1 MSTVLRRA
9 PVFAKQLMKK
19 DIRFLHTKKQRREPI
34 TVLTCYDY
42 PTACL
47 QDKAGIDIIFVG
59 DSVGTNVLGYQ
70 HETEVTM
77 GDMLHHLKAV
87 RRGVTDAY
95 LLVDMPYAAFQSA
108 AQTGGYRN
116 PPLQASN
123 LSPSVPEPA
132 DPVIANARRF
142 LSHGANGVKLE
153 GGVEKVPIIAALTE
167 AGMETC
173 AHIGHNPQIHGT
185 KAATHGKT
193 VAKAKHLIETAI
205 ALADAGAKLIVLEK
219 VTEEVSQLI
228 TEAVPIPTIGIGAGR
243 FCDGQVLVINDVL
256 GMGPA
261 FKHAKRYQE
270 YDSLTFEA
278 ICQYKQEVEGGD
290 FPTDANAAHL
300 APDKLARVQK
310 WLALRH

>member
-1 MSTVLRRA
+1 
-9 PVFAKQLMKK
+9 MKK
-19 DIRFLHTKKQRREPI
+19 DIRYLHTKKQRREPI

-47 QDKAGIDIIFVG
+47 QEKAGIDIIFVG

-70 HETEVTM
+70 SETEVTM
-77 GDMLHHLKAV
+77 ADMLHHLKAV

-95 LLVDMPYAAFQSA
+95 LLVDLPFAAARQP
-108 AQTGGYRN
+108 AQ
-116 PPLQASN
+116 AVSN
-123 LSPSVPEPA
+123 
-132 DPVIANARRF
+132 ANLF
-142 LSHGANGVKLE
+142 VSHGADGVKLE
-153 GGVEKVPIIAALTE
+153 GGIEKVPIIAALTE
-167 AGMETC
+167 AGIEPC

-193 VAKAKHLIETAI
+193 VAKAKQLIETAV
-205 ALADAGAKLIVLEK
+205 ALTEAGAQCIVLEK

-228 TEAVPIPTIGIGAGR
+228 TESVSIPTIGIGAGR

-270 YDSLTFEA
+270 SGNLTFEA
-278 ICQYKQEVEGGD
+278 ICRYKQEVEGGD
-290 FPTDANAAHL
+290 FPTDANAAHI
-300 APDKLARVQK
+300 APDKLARVRK
-310 WLALRH
+310 WLQLKHSSVSHQTPPVST